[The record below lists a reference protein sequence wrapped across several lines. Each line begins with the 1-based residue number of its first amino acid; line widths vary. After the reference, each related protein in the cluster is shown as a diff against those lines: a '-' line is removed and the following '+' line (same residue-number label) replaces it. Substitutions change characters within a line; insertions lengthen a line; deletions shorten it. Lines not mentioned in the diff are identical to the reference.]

1 MERTRRIASLVAA
14 SVLFSIGAWA
24 QPERVVAAAKGDGKL
39 EAAQLVTLEA
49 KVEAIDLANREV
61 TLKAK
66 DGRVETIKVSEQ
78 AKNLAQVKAG
88 DNVTIKYYE
97 SLTMS
102 LNKTEGAAPAA
113 LEAATEETAKEGEL
127 PGGLRTREVAVI
139 AKITA
144 IDAKANTV
152 TLTGPKGNSVIL
164 DVQPDVLAK
173 VKVGD
178 LVNAVYREAL
188 AVEVTRA
195 TQ

>member
-1 MERTRRIASLVAA
+1 MKHVRLTVSFVAISL
-14 SVLFSIGAWA
+14 LFAIGAWA

-66 DGRVETIKVSEQ
+66 DGRIETVKVSEQ

-88 DNVTIKYYE
+88 DTVTVKYYE

-127 PGGLRTREVAVI
+127 PGGLRTREIAVI

-164 DVQPDVLAK
+164 DVQPEVLAM

>member
-1 MERTRRIASLVAA
+1 MKSVRRIASFLAVSILA
-14 SVLFSIGAWA
+14 SIPASA
-24 QPERVVAAAKGDGKL
+24 QPERVVAAARGDGKL
-39 EAAQLVTLEA
+39 EAAQLVKIEA

-66 DGRVETIKVSEQ
+66 DGRVETVKVSEQ
-78 AKNLAQVKAG
+78 VKNLAQVKAG
-88 DNVTIKYYE
+88 DTVTVNYYE

-102 LNKTEGAAPAA
+102 LNKTEGAVPVAA
-113 LEAATEETAKEGEL
+113 EAATEETATEGEL
-127 PGGLRTREVAVI
+127 PGGLRTREIAVV

-144 IDAKANTV
+144 IDAKANTA
-152 TLTGPKGNSVIL
+152 TLTGPKGNSV
-164 DVQPDVLAK
+164 VLEVDPEVLTK

-195 TQ
+195 TP